1 MSWGSCARQRGTH
14 KKIANRVLMEAVAMI
29 SGTMWSGEMC
39 RETSAPD
46 RNKDNDRRLCT
57 VEFDAAVERVVGW
70 KMEGIVQPRSA

>member
-1 MSWGSCARQRGTH
+1 
-14 KKIANRVLMEAVAMI
+14 MI